1 MKFSWVQI
9 AYTLTLWV
17 LIVGG
22 IVLLIGGDWVGWP
35 VFAVGLIMGI
45 LRARYA
51 HNLNMRAIKET
62 DGGEDEE

>member
-1 MKFSWVQI
+1 MKFSKFQI

-35 VFAVGLIMGI
+35 VFAVGLLMGI
-45 LRARYA
+45 ARARYA
-51 HNLNMRAIKET
+51 HNLDKRVTEEKA
-62 DGGEDEE
+62 GGEDDV